1 MSSADAGRADER
13 RTDSGIPIPACAGE
27 DGREAPGPGTFPFT
41 RGVRADGY
49 RTRPWTMRQYAGFAS
64 AEETN
69 ARFRVLLDRGQTG
82 LSTAFDLPTQ
92 LGLDSDDPR
101 ALGEVG
107 RTGVAIDS
115 MADMRLLLAGIPLA
129 TASTS
134 MTINAPAS
142 LLLLL
147 YELTGAEAGVAPE
160 ELRGTIQNDILKEY
174 VARGNYIFP
183 PRPSM
188 RLTVDTFRYA
198 GVRLPRFNTI
208 SISGYHIREAGS
220 TAVQELAFTLANG
233 IAYVQAAVDAGL
245 QVDRF
250 ASRLSF
256 FFNAHN
262 DVFQEVAKFRA
273 ARRMWAHVMRDRF
286 GARDPR
292 SMALRFHAQTGG
304 STLTAQQP
312 EVNLVRVALQAFA
325 AVCGGAQS
333 LHTNAYDEALALP
346 TERSATLALR
356 TQQVLAFEA
365 GGTDSA
371 DPLGGSHYIEY
382 LTDELER
389 RALELIDEIDERGG
403 AVAAVEQ
410 GFVQGEIEEAA
421 YRHQAAVES
430 GERVVVGVNRF
441 VGDEDPP
448 VLLHRLDPAA
458 ERRQV
463 ERTRGV
469 RAGRNAAETDRTL
482 AAVRGAARLPDVN
495 LLEPL
500 RDALAAG
507 ATIGEVCE
515 VLREEWGT
523 YDALRPRA

>member
-1 MSSADAGRADER
+1 
-13 RTDSGIPIPACAGE
+13 
-27 DGREAPGPGTFPFT
+27 
-41 RGVRADGY
+41 
-49 RTRPWTMRQYAGFAS
+49 
-64 AEETN
+64 
-69 ARFRVLLDRGQTG
+69 
-82 LSTAFDLPTQ
+82 
-92 LGLDSDDPR
+92 
-101 ALGEVG
+101 
-107 RTGVAIDS
+107 
-115 MADMRLLLAGIPLA
+115 
-129 TASTS
+129 
-134 MTINAPAS
+134 
-142 LLLLL
+142 
-147 YELTGAEAGVAPE
+147 
-160 ELRGTIQNDILKEY
+160 
-174 VARGNYIFP
+174 
-183 PRPSM
+183 
-188 RLTVDTFRYA
+188 
-198 GVRLPRFNTI
+198 
-208 SISGYHIREAGS
+208 
-220 TAVQELAFTLANG
+220 
-233 IAYVQAAVDAGL
+233 
-245 QVDRF
+245 
-250 ASRLSF
+250 
-256 FFNAHN
+256 
-262 DVFQEVAKFRA
+262 
-273 ARRMWAHVMRDRF
+273 
-286 GARDPR
+286 
-292 SMALRFHAQTGG
+292 
-304 STLTAQQP
+304 
-312 EVNLVRVALQAFA
+312 VRVALQAFA